1 MNSFLTFIPVK
12 KPFPFTNFLLL
23 NSFFSKKPQRIITG
37 EIVFEKDK
45 ITINGSEYLIDDL
58 SKITFTDC
66 GNHLRRGDGYFDK
79 NLDVEPNSKDNVV
92 SLELNN
98 RENLRVY
105 FQLNNRY
112 HIRNIQEEL
121 IHYHNEGK
129 LHFLNLIDVLGIED
143 YNAIQHFKQQ
153 LPNKG
158 KY

>member
-1 MNSFLTFIPVK
+1 MNSFLTFIPIRKRFPLTIFSLTSFLGK
-12 KPFPFTNFLLL
+12 KPKRT
-23 NSFFSKKPQRIITG
+23 ITG

-45 ITINGSEYLIDDL
+45 ITVNSVEYLLDDL

-66 GNHLRRGDGYFDK
+66 GNHLRQGDGYFD
-79 NLDVEPNSKDNVV
+79 NNTTIEPNSKDNVIA
-92 SLELNN
+92 LELNN
-98 RENLRVY
+98 GETLRTY

-112 HIRNIQEEL
+112 HIRNIQAEL

-143 YNAIQHFKQQ
+143 YNAIQHFKQK
-153 LPNKG
+153 LPGKG

>member
-1 MNSFLTFIPVK
+1 MHSFKTFIPIK
-12 KPFPFTNFLLL
+12 KRFPLTIFLL
-23 NSFFSKKPQRIITG
+23 NSFFGKKPQRTITG

-45 ITINGSEYLIDDL
+45 ITVNDIEYLLDDI
-58 SKITFTDC
+58 SKIIFTDC

-79 NLDVEPNSKDNVV
+79 NSDVEPNSKDNAIA
-92 SLELNN
+92 LELNN
-98 RENLRVY
+98 RETLRTY

>member
-1 MNSFLTFIPVK
+1 MHSFITFIPIK
-12 KPFPFTNFLLL
+12 KRFPLTDFLLI
-23 NSFFSKKPQRIITG
+23 SFFTKKPQRTITG
-37 EIVFEKDK
+37 GIVFEKEK
-45 ITINGSEYLIDDL
+45 ITVNSIEYLLDDL

-66 GNHLRRGDGYFDK
+66 GNHFRQGDGYFNK
-79 NLDVEPNSKDNVV
+79 NSGVEPNSKDNLL

-98 RENLRVY
+98 KETLRVY

-112 HIRNIQEEL
+112 HIRNIQDEL